1 MGKRKINKSNVTME
15 IGEETF
21 PDRCTVVASYDLYMP
36 GTKLRNIIVGV
47 KVLLPSGTIVQN
59 ARSAEKHARIE
70 AAGLL
75 DELASSLRLEAE
87 I

>member
-36 GTKLRNIIVGV
+36 GTKLAYPVNT
-47 KVLLPSGTIVQN
+47 LTHN
-59 ARSAEKHARIE
+59 M
-70 AAGLL
+70 
-75 DELASSLRLEAE
+75 
-87 I
+87 